1 MFSLSSLIQ
10 YPCMVHM
17 RTYLFGELFNSI
29 ETLSFKAVETGKV
42 HHFSYH
48 NASPWFSAKYIWDSW
63 FGTVGAITTA
73 ITSGTT
79 WEWSLQLEFVFLPA
93 TLERHWES
101 GLWSSGETHSTRRS
115 CCGPDIFAPVHHR
128 STNAQP
134 PSPHSGGV
142 CWTEVSAHLQEQQT
156 KWTYQ

>member
-1 MFSLSSLIQ
+1 
-10 YPCMVHM
+10 M
-17 RTYLFGELFNSI
+17 RTYLFGELFNNI
-29 ETLSFKAVETGKV
+29 FFKVVEKV
-42 HHFSYH
+42 HQFSYH

-63 FGTVGAITTA
+63 FGTVGAIT
-73 ITSGTT
+73 SETT
-79 WEWSLQLEFVFLPA
+79 WERSLQLEFVFLPA

-101 GLWSSGETHSTRRS
+101 GLWSSGETHSTHRS

-134 PSPHSGGV
+134 LSPHSGGV

-156 KWTYQ
+156 KWIYQ